1 MVTASLLWT
10 KPTYWG
16 LSMMTSFAL
25 KDIKFVL
32 DSDYPD
38 KIEIHLLDKDGAIE
52 EGGQFD
58 LESFIA
64 CVLEFYNANY

>member
-1 MVTASLLWT
+1 
-10 KPTYWG
+10 
-16 LSMMTSFAL
+16 MMTSFAL
-25 KDIKFVL
+25 KDIEFVL